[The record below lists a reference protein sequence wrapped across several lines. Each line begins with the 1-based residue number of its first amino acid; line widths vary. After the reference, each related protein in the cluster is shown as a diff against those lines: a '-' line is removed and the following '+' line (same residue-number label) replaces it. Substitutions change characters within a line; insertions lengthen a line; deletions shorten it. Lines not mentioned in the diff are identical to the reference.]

1 MYGGLRQLQV
11 QSLPFLGKWSYCFP
25 FAFFVGFVGIEVLA
39 LKASGHWTSV
49 RTDLV
54 VSCAGLVTIIGILA
68 AFFASLFNRLEGLFH
83 QISLI
88 HLMEREEVEDLED
101 NHNQLLDALKQQGDF
116 CKRMS
121 HYYPLVL
128 LVVFIMAELVFL
140 TAAGYMEAIEDKLAP
155 FRREHGILNG
165 ADGGIRLPRTRGT
178 SAMAKGCAEHR
189 FNEPGRILPELHGKV
204 VSCWCEGSWS
214 ANAIRGGLRAGLW

>member
-1 MYGGLRQLQV
+1 MYTGLRQLQV

-25 FAFFVGFVGIEVLA
+25 FAFFAGFVGIEVLA

-101 NHNQLLDALKQQGDF
+101 NHNQLLDVLKQQGDF

-140 TAAGYMEAIEDKLAP
+140 TAAGYMEAIEDKLAKYA
-155 FRREHGILNG
+155 FYGTTLVAFIITFFLTTFLRIEGMFTDFCHLAEASLKDLEVFVKNLNNKLKRKTQAKLKECG
-165 ADGGIRLPRTRGT
+165 AV
-178 SAMAKGCAEHR
+178 C
-189 FNEPGRILPELHGKV
+189 F
-204 VSCWCEGSWS
+204 
-214 ANAIRGGLRAGLW
+214 